1 MFGLWASKRILLF
14 TGETDLRKGYDG
26 LAALVTAAGENVYGG
41 DLFVFVSSRRTSA
54 KILLWQT
61 GGMMIMHIPRE
72 DEGPILYDRGFRRWL
87 VRSRRDSL
95 ERQGNGC
102 DTAPTRE
109 ICERARDTVIEKR

>member
-1 MFGLWASKRILLF
+1 MFGLSASKRILLF

-61 GGMMIMHIPRE
+61 GGNPPM
-72 DEGPILYDRGFRRWL
+72 WA
-87 VRSRRDSL
+87 S
-95 ERQGNGC
+95 
-102 DTAPTRE
+102 
-109 ICERARDTVIEKR
+109 

>member
-26 LAALVTAAGENVYGG
+26 LAALVSAAGENVYSG

-61 GGMMIMHIPRE
+61 GGMMIVQKR
-72 DEGPILYDRGFRRWL
+72 LDRGRFKVRRCGP
-87 VRSRRDSL
+87 S
-95 ERQGNGC
+95 N
-102 DTAPTRE
+102 
-109 ICERARDTVIEKR
+109 RAELDITQLTMLLDGIDFAGVKRPPHWRPKA